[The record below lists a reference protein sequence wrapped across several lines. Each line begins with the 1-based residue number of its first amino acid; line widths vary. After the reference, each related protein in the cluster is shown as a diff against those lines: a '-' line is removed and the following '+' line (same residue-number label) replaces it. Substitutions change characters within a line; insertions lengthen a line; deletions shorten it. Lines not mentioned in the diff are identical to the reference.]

1 MDYNERLL
9 NECLQGNM
17 DSLKEL
23 KYNAGTG
30 NPISQYYLAQY
41 YLKKSGTES
50 NNEYTYWIEKAVRNG
65 YNPDNI
71 HIKGMETKTEK
82 TEISNRTIEGFIWII
97 GGLLLT
103 LATGGYLIFIGAI
116 IFGLYILLF
125 KRDNDEAKKIN

>member
-1 MDYNERLL
+1 MEYNERLL

-23 KYNAGTG
+23 KYNAGAG

-65 YNPDNI
+65 YNPNNI
-71 HIKGMETKTEK
+71 
-82 TEISNRTIEGFIWII
+82 
-97 GGLLLT
+97 
-103 LATGGYLIFIGAI
+103 
-116 IFGLYILLF
+116 
-125 KRDNDEAKKIN
+125 